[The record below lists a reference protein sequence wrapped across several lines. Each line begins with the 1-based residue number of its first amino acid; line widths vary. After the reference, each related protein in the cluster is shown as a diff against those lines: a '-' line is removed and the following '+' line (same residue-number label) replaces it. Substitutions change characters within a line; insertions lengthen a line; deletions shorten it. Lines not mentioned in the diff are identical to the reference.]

1 MIQADCRD
9 SDTTCTCAR
18 THTITGKATINDGNN
33 VNTEPMLVR
42 ENESKT
48 TQDGEREEERKRK
61 FNDLIKSLL
70 QPFFLLLEGR
80 NTAKRKREEMN
91 TVNQPVVI

>member
-48 TQDGEREEERKRK
+48 TQDGERKEERKK
-61 FNDLIKSLL
+61 
-70 QPFFLLLEGR
+70 GR
-80 NTAKRKREEMN
+80 ENLM
-91 TVNQPVVI
+91 I